1 MSKTLNMD
9 RKSKNTGLLEYVWT
23 QEITSFIY
31 WYTYLSSF
39 LYITLLATINQKS
52 VIDTQTKKVKEIQM

>member
-9 RKSKNTGLLEYVWT
+9 RESKNTGLLEYVWT

-39 LYITLLATINQKS
+39 LYITVLATINQKS
-52 VIDTQTKKVKEIQM
+52 VIDTQRKKVKEIQM